1 MPVLNTTDTVPT
13 QDTVNQTVTQNT
25 TTSVPIDANVDQII
39 TNASLNQKE
48 TVKIS
53 GPIDPDIEKFFSDYE
68 YSFKII

>member
-13 QDTVNQTVTQNT
+13 QDTVNQTATQDT
-25 TTSVPIDANVDQII
+25 TTSVPIDTNVDQII

-53 GPIDPDIEKFFSDYE
+53 GPIAPDIEKFFSDYE
-68 YSFKII
+68 DYFKII